1 YDSFPLLRDVG
12 DSCHGIAMLVTI
24 SAGFPGILEWIPQVC
39 SRYSVPVISGTTAVQ
54 TPSLFPYYPNQLA
67 GYLGAATG
75 ATQYLQLVAK
85 ATPALDEMRDEN
97 QRRML
102 VQQWSHMLIIGLI
115 LLGNVAYVLGRR
127 RGAVA

>member
-1 YDSFPLLRDVG
+1 MHKQAPVSSELVELSLGVVG
-12 DSCHGIAMLVTI
+12 
-24 SAGFPGILEWIPQVC
+24 W
-39 SRYSVPVISGTTAVQ
+39 
-54 TPSLFPYYPNQLA
+54 
-67 GYLGAATG
+67 
-75 ATQYLQLVAK
+75 LVAFLLGQEL
-85 ATPALDEMRDEN
+85 ASGYMQWRRRRDEN